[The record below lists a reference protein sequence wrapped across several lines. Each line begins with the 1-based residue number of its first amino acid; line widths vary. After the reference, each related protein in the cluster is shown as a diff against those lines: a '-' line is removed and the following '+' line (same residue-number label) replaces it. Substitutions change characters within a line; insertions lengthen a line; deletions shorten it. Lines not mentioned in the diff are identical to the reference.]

1 MGVPCLPTITFVA
14 ICFAGA
20 SRVDTF
26 RHDGQNSEDS
36 LSVSTFQTF
45 LQTESSGS
53 FALFATQRGY
63 VAGGLSSRNS
73 SSESFENTSRID
85 PSPMA
90 HDVEIEQHSDK
101 WRRIWQIFTVAG
113 KSVGV
118 FLIVAF
124 AGGLLA
130 YARVVS
136 QEVKKA
142 LAYLTATIAMP
153 CLFFTSILGCP
164 SCRDGQSVCKS
175 CDPVIT
181 KLMES
186 AAVCVS
192 PFVVVATGLVLGS
205 ALAVCLGVSGD
216 SKRCCI
222 ACVAFGNS
230 TGMPTMLLPV
240 IFHFLRQTNLVS
252 IEDPLPCLAAY
263 LVLYAILQWTIGT
276 WLFRVGKHEEVA
288 GSGNKS
294 IMRQTS
300 TNEYLGQ
307 DTDCAKNTDETNSLQ
322 RITAQIIFY
331 QVFQP
336 CVVAIIAAIVVGSSP
351 ARGLLVDTTGRG
363 GAVILHWIFAGLK
376 ILGQAAVPLNVMLLG
391 ATLFEDANATISTPS
406 LKMSLAIAFFKLI
419 VLPAIVFGIASMT
432 SQSLFSSL
440 PQSTRNT
447 IRLVILLCSCTP
459 TANSILL
466 MATASGHDTRP
477 IASALLLEYILAPF
491 FITGWL
497 TMIIN
502 SLQI

>member
-1 MGVPCLPTITFVA
+1 MSVPCLPTITFVV
-14 ICFAGA
+14 IFFAGA

-26 RHDGQNSEDS
+26 RHSGLKSEDS
-36 LSVSTFQTF
+36 LNVSIFQTF
-45 LQTESSGS
+45 FQTKTSGS
-53 FALFATQRGY
+53 FALFETKRGDI
-63 VAGGLSSRNS
+63 AGGLTSRNS

-85 PSPMA
+85 LS
-90 HDVEIEQHSDK
+90 HIVHNVEIEQHSDE
-101 WRRIWQIFTVAG
+101 WRRIGQILTVAG

-118 FLIVAF
+118 VLIVAS

-130 YARVVS
+130 YSRIGS
-136 QEVKKA
+136 QEVKKG
-142 LAYLTATIAMP
+142 LAYVTATIAMP

-164 SCRDGQSVCKS
+164 SCRDGQSVCKP

-186 AAVCVS
+186 AVVCVS

-205 ALAVCLGVSGD
+205 ALAVCLGMSGD

-240 IFHFLRQTNLVS
+240 IFHYLTEANLIS
-252 IEDPLPCLAAY
+252 MEDPLPCLAAY
-263 LVLYAILQWTIGT
+263 LVLYPILQWTIGT

-294 IMRQTS
+294 IMQQTS
-300 TNEYLGQ
+300 TDEHLGQ
-307 DTDCAKNTDETNSLQ
+307 DTDCTENTDETNSLQ
-322 RITAQIIFY
+322 QITAQIIFY

-376 ILGQAAVPLNVMLLG
+376 VLGQAAVPLNVMLLG
-391 ATLFEDANATISTPS
+391 ATLFEDANATISASS
-406 LKMSLAIAFFKLI
+406 LKMSLAIAFFKLL
-419 VLPAIVFGIASMT
+419 VLPAIMFGIASMT

-447 IRLVILLCSCTP
+447 IWLVILLCSCTP
-459 TANSILL
+459 TANSCLV

-477 IASALLLEYILAPF
+477 IASALLLQYILAPF
-491 FITGWL
+491 FVTGWL
-497 TMIIN
+497 TLIMN